1 MNRFLV
7 FAALFLAGC
16 GSSGSANKLT
26 TYKVSGKLTL
36 GGTAVSGATVTF
48 SPVEAGKPPA
58 FGFTDAQGAFALTTY
73 DFGDGAPEGEYKVMI
88 TKQAP
93 GASSTNTSA
102 PAHDPTGKAPASHAK
117 SSAKGGGAGD
127 SEIPSKYTNH
137 ETPLKKSVTSS
148 GPQTIDIQIEK

>member
-7 FAALFLAGC
+7 VAALFLAGC

-26 TYKVSGKLTL
+26 TYKVSGKLTV
-36 GGTAVSGATVTF
+36 GGAAVSGATVTF

-88 TKQAP
+88 TKQAA
-93 GASSTNTSA
+93 GATTNTSA

-117 SSAKGGGAGD
+117 TSAKGGAGD
-127 SEIPSKYTNH
+127 SEIPSKYSNH
-137 ETPLKKSVTSS
+137 ETPLKKTVTSS